1 MLSIIIPARNEED
14 NLESILDYFTKGMS
28 NMDYEIIFIND
39 FSEDNTFKKAE
50 TYLKTKIILKFLT
63 MKKKGSEVLLISGS
77 QNVTETILLS

>member
-50 TYLKTKIILKFLT
+50 TVFKNQNNFKIFNNE
-63 MKKKGSEVLLISGS
+63 KKG
-77 QNVTETILLS
+77 

>member
-39 FSEDNTFKKAE
+39 FSEDNTFKK
-50 TYLKTKIILKFLT
+50 
-63 MKKKGSEVLLISGS
+63 S
-77 QNVTETILLS
+77 